1 MAKARKK
8 LCDKLLVFSIL
19 FFITSLFITSIGPGG
34 TETPDVRAEERASS
48 SSPSHNIQIQQ
59 RQIHERLTQIETRLD
74 KPSRIK

>member
-19 FFITSLFITSIGPGG
+19 FFITSLLITSTGRGG
-34 TETPDVRAEERASS
+34 TETPGVRAEEALSS
-48 SSPSHNIQIQQ
+48 ASPSHNIQIQQ
-59 RQIHERLTQIETRLD
+59 RQIHERLTQIETKLG